1 MPDRIRWRLPDAEAT
16 EAAGRVLAT
25 VLAVGDVI
33 ALVGELGAGK
43 TTLVRG
49 LAIGLGVDGADVAS
63 PTFALCHEYRGR
75 IAVCHLDLYRIE
87 RAREL
92 DHIDFDGVLDRHDSA
107 AVIEWADR
115 FIDRL
120 PSDHVRVDLAY
131 EGDARVLIA
140 SGTGPRGRALVA
152 AWTAAVNDDDTG

>member
-1 MPDRIRWRLPDAEAT
+1 MPDLARWRLVDAETT
-16 EAAGRVLAT
+16 EAAGRALAT
-25 VLAVGDVI
+25 VLAAGDVI
-33 ALVGELGAGK
+33 ALCGELGAGK

-87 RAREL
+87 RPREL
-92 DHIDFDGVLDRHDSA
+92 DDIDFDGVLDRRDSA

-120 PSDHVRVDLAY
+120 PSDHVRVDLTH
-131 EGDARVLIA
+131 EGDARILMA
-140 SGTGPRGRALVA
+140 SGTGPRSRALVT
-152 AWTAAVNDDDTG
+152 AWAAAVDDDDTG